1 MRCLMTLLSVF
12 DPFAFNRTIIGEGAL
27 MHSPYTRD
35 EDFVRTGTPRLAVP
49 QVLLSSNQ
57 RDS

>member
-1 MRCLMTLLSVF
+1 MTLLSVF